1 MLISYNTLGKYVNLA
16 GVTVEEL
23 CRRIT
28 CAGIEVEA
36 VTPLNAVPDKVVA
49 AKILSRDKHPNSDH
63 LSVCRVTDGDEERQ
77 IVCGA
82 PNCDAGKIVPL
93 AVVGAKFAD
102 GDGVF
107 EIKKAKLRGV
117 ESFGMMCSAKELG
130 IGEDHNGLLV
140 LPPDTPLGT
149 PVKDIFPADWQ
160 IEVEVTPNRP
170 DWLSVWGI
178 ARDVSCLF
186 DAPAVLPE
194 LDFPKAAPAD
204 LPKNLVS
211 VEAPDLCLRYSAQ
224 VIRNVKIAE
233 SPEWLKLW
241 LLAVGLR
248 PINNVV
254 DVTNFIMMELG
265 QPLHAFDYDTL
276 AGGRIVVRRAKK
288 GEKLLLLD
296 GREVELSEANLVICD
311 AEKPRALAGVMGG
324 EESGVSDKTS
334 TILLECA
341 VFNPSNIRATS
352 RGLGVST
359 DSSYRYERGVDFA
372 MAEYAAKR
380 AAQLICELA
389 GGEPAGEIADVYE
402 KYPECKNIL
411 CRFDR
416 IRKLIGT
423 GVSNAE
429 IISIFRKLGLEVGKV
444 SDNDC
449 EVTAPLFRPDLE
461 READLAEEVAR
472 IDGLDKIPIIPVHG
486 KIVKSIVDDARF
498 LDSELRDQWIAIGLT
513 ECLNYATV
521 TAASALADT
530 RFSEADLV
538 RISNPISPE
547 IAWMRPSLWGE
558 MLGVAERNIARRN
571 LNFALFEQ
579 GRVFCANP
587 KLFPEERQE
596 VCIVMTGCK
605 SPDFFGADAAV
616 AYDFYDLKGAVETV
630 LAMRRAADVSF
641 KPCSDTRFEPGMA
654 AVLKI
659 GGKVAGQL
667 GQLAKR
673 FTQGWRTTY
682 PVFGATIEVKALIDA
697 RPAAPV
703 KAEPLPSFPAISR
716 DVAFLAPDTLTHAEI
731 VAFVENLNLP
741 DCESVALF
749 DVFADAKV
757 LGPGRKSV
765 AYRVTFRNPERTL
778 KDEEVNAAF
787 ETLRQKL
794 AGQLKV
800 ELR

>member
-36 VTPLNAVPDKVVA
+36 VKPLNAVPDKVVA
-49 AKILSRDKHPNSDH
+49 AKILSREKHPNSDH
-63 LSVCRVTDGDEERQ
+63 LSVCRVTDGADERQ

-93 AVVGAKFAD
+93 AVEGAKFAD

-130 IGEDHNGLLV
+130 IGEDHNGLLI

-149 PVKDIFPADWQ
+149 PVKEIFPADWQ

-194 LDFPKAAPAD
+194 LDCPKADPAG
-204 LPKNLVS
+204 LPENLIT
-211 VEAPDLCLRYSAQ
+211 VETPELCPRYCAIM
-224 VIRNVKIAE
+224 IRDVKIAE
-233 SPEWLKLW
+233 SPEWLKLR

-265 QPLHAFDYDTL
+265 QPLHAFDYDML
-276 AGGRIVVRRAKK
+276 AGGRIVVRRAKP

-296 GREVELSEANLVICD
+296 EREVELTAANLVICD

-324 EESGVSDKTS
+324 EESGVSDGTTS
-334 TILLECA
+334 ILVECA

-352 RGLGVST
+352 RGLGVYT
-359 DSSYRYERGVDFA
+359 DASYRCERGVDFA
-372 MAEYAAKR
+372 MAEYAAGR

-389 GGEPAGEIADVYE
+389 GGKLAGIADVYE
-402 KYPECKNIL
+402 KYPERKTIF

-416 IRKLIGT
+416 IRGLIGT

-429 IISIFRKLGLEVGKV
+429 MINIFRKLGLEVAKV
-444 SDNDC
+444 SDADC

-486 KIVKSIVDDARF
+486 KIVKSIADDARF
-498 LDSELRDQWIAIGLT
+498 LDSKLRDQWIAIGLT
-513 ECLNYATV
+513 ECLNYSTV
-521 TAASALADT
+521 TAASALSDT
-530 RFSEADLV
+530 RFTEGDLV

-547 IAWMRPSLWGE
+547 VAWMRPSLWGE
-558 MLGVAERNIARRN
+558 MLGVAERNVARRN
-571 LNFALFEQ
+571 LSFALFEQ

-605 SPDFFGADAAV
+605 RPDFFGAEAAV

-630 LAMRRAADVSF
+630 LAMRRITGVSF
-641 KPCSDTRFEPGMA
+641 EPCSDARFEPGMA

-659 GGKVAGQL
+659 GGKTAGQL

-673 FTQGWRTTY
+673 FTQGWRTSY
-682 PVFGATIEVKALIDA
+682 PVFGATLEVKSLIDST
-697 RPAAPV
+697 PATPV
-703 KAEPLPSFPAISR
+703 QAEPLPSFPAITR
-716 DVAFLAPDTLTHAEI
+716 DVAFLAPDTLTNAEI
-731 VAFVENLNLP
+731 VAFVRGLNLP

-749 DVFADAKV
+749 DIFANAKV

-787 ETLRQKL
+787 ETLRRKL
-794 AGQLKV
+794 AEQLKV